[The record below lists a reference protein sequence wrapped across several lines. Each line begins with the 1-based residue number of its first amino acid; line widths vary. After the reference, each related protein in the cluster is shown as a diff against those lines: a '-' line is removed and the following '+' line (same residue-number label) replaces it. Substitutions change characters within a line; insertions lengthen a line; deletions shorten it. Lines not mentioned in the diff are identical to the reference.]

1 MTIDYEDAVAVG
13 GLSVRLLR
21 PSEPEELFAV
31 AADARGDAPYWAELW
46 PCARSLAAHLA
57 TLDLTGMRV
66 LELGCGLALPSL
78 VAALRGADVVASDVS
93 ADALERVAES
103 GRRTL
108 GRPLET
114 LQADLHAPAAL
125 LERGPFDLVL
135 GADLLYDCTLAD
147 GHGRA
152 DPADRAGRALRLR
165 LAGLGDPA
173 GRAAGGAG
181 LSHRAVAP
189 RRRRPTAV
197 RGRARLAGQRAQAL
211 EDRVGDAPDDQPIA
225 VRAARARRPARRCRA
240 ARRRAP

>member
-1 MTIDYEDAVAVG
+1 M
-13 GLSVRLLR
+13 
-21 PSEPEELFAV
+21 PEELFAV
-31 AADARGDAPYWAELW
+31 AAEARGDAPYWAELW

-78 VAALRGADVVASDVS
+78 VAALRGADVLASDVS

-114 LQADLHAPAAL
+114 LQADLHEPADAARARPVRPRPRRRPAL
-125 LERGPFDLVL
+125 RLHARR
-135 GADLLYDCTLAD
+135 

-152 DPADRAGRALRLR
+152 DPADRPGGALRLR

-173 GRAAGGAG
+173 GACRWRRRATASRSGVPAAPGRG
-181 LSHRAVAP
+181 CSRPCGP
-189 RRRRPTAV
+189 RR
-197 RGRARLAGQRAQAL
+197 
-211 EDRVGDAPDDQPIA
+211 
-225 VRAARARRPARRCRA
+225 RAARAGARGSRR
-240 ARRRAP
+240 